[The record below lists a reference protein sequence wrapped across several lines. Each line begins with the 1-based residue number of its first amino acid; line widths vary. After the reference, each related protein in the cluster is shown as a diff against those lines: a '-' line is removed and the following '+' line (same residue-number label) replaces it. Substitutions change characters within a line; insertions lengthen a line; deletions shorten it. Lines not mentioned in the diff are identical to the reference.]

1 MKDVHTRRKIYK
13 ISLRGAVIGKII
25 RRFIKNKLRW
35 IGNTFSIILLGVVGF
50 LLSLFI
56 PRSRRI
62 FLNKKKWRL

>member
-1 MKDVHTRRKIYK
+1 MKDVHTRLKYIK
-13 ISLRGAVIGKII
+13 ISLRGRVIGKII
-25 RRFIKNKLRW
+25 RKFIKNKLRW
-35 IGNTFSIILLGVVGF
+35 TGATFNTLLGVVGF

>member
-1 MKDVHTRRKIYK
+1 MKDVHTSLKIYK